1 MRIKK
6 EKVAIDYEATK
17 AFFKKR
23 AEKFTI
29 ENPYSVTMYQD
40 SNKEL
45 VIARNAK
52 EIEKLYPYLNIGS
65 QSKVLDIA
73 CGIGRWADALPEDIT
88 EYCGIDFSPELIEI
102 AIQRNTKKNFQYYVG
117 GAEQITEVLSLH
129 QKGKYNTILLIGI
142 LVYLNDEKAISSLQ
156 QIVEA
161 SDANTILC
169 IREPIAIQD
178 RLTLK
183 DYYSSELNDS
193 YNAVYRTRNELIS
206 LFEEALLHR
215 GFTIKAENYLF
226 EESTLNNRKETAQ
239 YYFILER

>member
-215 GFTIKAENYLF
+215 GITIKAENYLF
-226 EESTLNNRKETAQ
+226 EESTLNNV
-239 YYFILER
+239 I